1 MYIVNIEYGHEY
13 AIRQQQPA
21 AARVLQRAS
30 RGGEVKAAPGHYDND
45 DATEIRFPTSQ
56 HHM

>member
-30 RGGEVKAAPGHYDND
+30 RGGEVKAAPGHNDND
-45 DATEIRFPTSQ
+45 DATEIRFPT
-56 HHM
+56 